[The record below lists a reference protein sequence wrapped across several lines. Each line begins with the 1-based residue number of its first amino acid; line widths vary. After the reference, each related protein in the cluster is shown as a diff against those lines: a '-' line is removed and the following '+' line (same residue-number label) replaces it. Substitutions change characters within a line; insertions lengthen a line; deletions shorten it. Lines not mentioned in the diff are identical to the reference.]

1 MIELKGE
8 WTPLIGGLTSIYSQ
22 ILTLVQ
28 VILITSA
35 MVGLVGVIYNMMK
48 ANREASES
56 LLKWMAGLIIGT
68 ILLEVVKKILFP

>member
-22 ILTLVQ
+22 MFTLVQ
-28 VILITSA
+28 VILLTGA